1 MTENV
6 NSVTFKKEYMNFRTN
21 ILLKPENNQLDYNSN
36 LVLIGSCFSENISK
50 KLHYFKFNTFSNPFG
65 ILFNP
70 IAIETLITNAIYK
83 KEYAEKDIF
92 YLNERWHCF
101 DAHSDLSAIS
111 KNELLNNLNTS
122 IKATNKKLT
131 TASHILITLG
141 TSWVYRNNE
150 TAKIVGNCHKIPQK
164 QFSKALLSVDEIVAS
179 LTAIC
184 TLIKNINPKVTI
196 IFTVSPVRHLKDG
209 FVENMQ
215 SKAHLL
221 TAIHQLIEIQ
231 KQDFDSALLP
241 ELSYFP
247 SYEIMLD
254 DLRDYRFYNGDMLHP
269 NETAINYIWDQF
281 KQVWIDKKTFPILK
295 EVDTIQK
302 GLAHK
307 PFNPTSAQHQL
318 FLKNLHQKI
327 IELENQL
334 GIKF

>member
-1 MTENV
+1 
-6 NSVTFKKEYMNFRTN
+6 MNFRTN
-21 ILLKPENNQLDYNSN
+21 IQLQKEHNQIDYSSN

-50 KLHYFKFNTFSNPFG
+50 KLDYFKFKTFSNPFG

-70 IAIETLITNAIYK
+70 IAIETLFTNAIHK
-83 KEYAEKDIF
+83 KEYTEKDIF
-92 YLNERWHCF
+92 QLNERWHCF
-101 DAHSDLSAIS
+101 DTHSDLSASS
-111 KNELLNNLNTS
+111 KKELLNNLNTS
-122 IKATNKKLT
+122 LKATNKKLT

-164 QFSKALLSVDEIVAS
+164 QFSKELLSVVEIVTS
-179 LTAIC
+179 LKNIC

-231 KQDFDSALLP
+231 KNSSDSALLP
-241 ELSYFP
+241 KLSYFP

-254 DLRDYRFYNGDMLHP
+254 DLRDYRFYNSDMLHP
-269 NETAINYIWDQF
+269 NETAINYIWEQF
-281 KQVWIDKKTFPILK
+281 QHVWISNNTVSIQK

-307 PFNPTSAQHQL
+307 PFNSTSEQHQL
-318 FLKNLHQKI
+318 FLTKLHQKI
-327 IELENQL
+327 AAIEKQL
-334 GIKF
+334 AIKF